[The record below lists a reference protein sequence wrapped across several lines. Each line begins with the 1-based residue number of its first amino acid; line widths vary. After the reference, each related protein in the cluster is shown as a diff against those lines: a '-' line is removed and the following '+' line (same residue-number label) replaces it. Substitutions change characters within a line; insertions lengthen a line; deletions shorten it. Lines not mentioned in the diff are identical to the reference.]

1 MILLKQADVYAP
13 EHLGIKDVLVCG
25 GKIEAVGDN
34 LEGGTGCEVID
45 AKGMRLTPGLID
57 RHVHVTG
64 GGGEGS
70 FHTRTPQVE
79 LSSILKAGITTVLGL
94 LGTDDMS
101 RSVENLLAKVKA
113 LKEEGITA
121 YALCGAYGYPPVTL
135 TGSVKKDIAFVDEIM
150 GLKLALSDHRAPN
163 ISVDELIRLGS
174 DVRTAGMIGG
184 KPGFIVLHMGS
195 GKKKLGPVFEALA
208 ETDIVCSSVNIGST
222 KSGIN
227 MDAVKLMGEVVRET
241 AELTKDNM
249 CMGDAKLVVFCNAPE
264 DNPFMAGAF
273 HGAGEP
279 DCEIHVGV
287 SGPGAVRAA
296 LAKLPKDAPMD
307 EVAELVKRTAFKITR
322 LGQLV
327 ANLASERLGVPAG
340 IIDLSLAPTPA
351 IGDSVANI
359 LEEMGLESCGC
370 CGTTACLA
378 LLNDAVKKGGVMASN
393 HVGGLSGAFIPVSE
407 DDGMINAANCG
418 SLTLEKLEAMTAVCS
433 VGIDMV
439 VIPGDTSAEVISG
452 LIADEAAIGMVNSK
466 TTAVRVIP
474 AIGHKAGD
482 VLDFGGLLGHAPI
495 MPISRYSPAVMIHR
509 GGRIPAPMQALKN

>member
-208 ETDIVCSSVNIGST
+208 ETDIPVKTFQPTHMSRNHELYLDGLKLAAVNTPNMLSTPLSIMAALVMGDFSVSSGWFNAEIMLYMSFVAVANYSQT
-222 KSGIN
+222 N
-227 MDAVKLMGEVVRET
+227 YELTYAVKFMRILNLI
-241 AELTKDNM
+241 LTV
-249 CMGDAKLVVFCNAPE
+249 CFGVYGFI
-264 DNPFMAGAF
+264 AGIGIALI
-273 HGAGEP
+273 AL
-279 DCEIHVGV
+279 INNRMV
-287 SGPGAVRAA
+287 SGRGYLYP
-296 LAKLPKDAPMD
+296 LIPFDWKKL
-307 EVAELVKRTAFKITR
+307 RTR
-322 LGQLV
+322 LT
-327 ANLASERLGVPAG
+327 RR
-340 IIDLSLAPTPA
+340 
-351 IGDSVANI
+351 NI
-359 LEEMGLESCGC
+359 HQ
-370 CGTTACLA
+370 
-378 LLNDAVKKGGVMASN
+378 V
-393 HVGGLSGAFIPVSE
+393 
-407 DDGMINAANCG
+407 
-418 SLTLEKLEAMTAVCS
+418 
-433 VGIDMV
+433 
-439 VIPGDTSAEVISG
+439 
-452 LIADEAAIGMVNSK
+452 
-466 TTAVRVIP
+466 
-474 AIGHKAGD
+474 
-482 VLDFGGLLGHAPI
+482 
-495 MPISRYSPAVMIHR
+495 
-509 GGRIPAPMQALKN
+509 

>member
-34 LEGGTGCEVID
+34 LEGGTGCQVID

-184 KPGFIVLHMGS
+184 KPGFIVLHVGS

-208 ETDIVCSSVNIGST
+208 ETDIPVKTFQPTHMSRNHELYLDGLKLAKMGGYIDITCEDFVNGEPVIGHDPMPALLEEAKAADVPMDHITFSSDGQGSWSSYDEAGMLKEIGVTDVGNMYAQMCSLVTRG
-222 KSGIN
+222 GF
-227 MDAVKLMGEVVRET
+227 DF
-241 AELTKDNM
+241 AEALTYFTSNV
-249 CMGDAKLVVFCNAPE
+249 AKALEIEKKKGHIV
-264 DNPFMAGAF
+264 AGAD
-273 HGAGEP
+273 A
-279 DCEIHVGV
+279 DI
-287 SGPGAVRAA
+287 
-296 LAKLPKDAPMD
+296 LLIKDD
-307 EVAELVKRTAFKITR
+307 
-322 LGQLV
+322 
-327 ANLASERLGVPAG
+327 
-340 IIDLSLAPTPA
+340 
-351 IGDSVANI
+351 
-359 LEEMGLESCGC
+359 
-370 CGTTACLA
+370 
-378 LLNDAVKKGGVMASN
+378 
-393 HVGGLSGAFIPVSE
+393 
-407 DDGMINAANCG
+407 
-418 SLTLEKLEAMTAVCS
+418 LTLDT
-433 VGIDMV
+433 
-439 VIPGDTSAEVISG
+439 VIA
-452 LIADEAAIGMVNSK
+452 
-466 TTAVRVIP
+466 
-474 AIGHKAGD
+474 
-482 VLDFGGLLGHAPI
+482 
-495 MPISRYSPAVMIHR
+495 
-509 GGRIPAPMQALKN
+509 GGRKMMEGGTLLVRGTYEHD

>member
-34 LEGGTGCEVID
+34 LEGGTGCQVID

-70 FHTRTPQVE
+70 FHTRTPQIE

-101 RSVENLLAKVKA
+101 RSVEDLLAKVKA

-208 ETDIVCSSVNIGST
+208 ETDIPVKTFQPTHMSRNHELYLDGLKLAKMGGYIDITCEDFVNGEPVIGHDPMPALLEEAKAADVPMDHITFSSDGQGSWSSYDEAGMLKEIGVT
-222 KSGIN
+222 DVGN
-227 MDAVKLMGEVVRET
+227 MDAEVYY
-241 AELTKDNM
+241 
-249 CMGDAKLVVFCNAPE
+249 
-264 DNPFMAGAF
+264 
-273 HGAGEP
+273 
-279 DCEIHVGV
+279 
-287 SGPGAVRAA
+287 
-296 LAKLPKDAPMD
+296 
-307 EVAELVKRTAFKITR
+307 
-322 LGQLV
+322 Q
-327 ANLASERLGVPAG
+327 
-340 IIDLSLAPTPA
+340 
-351 IGDSVANI
+351 
-359 LEEMGLESCGC
+359 
-370 CGTTACLA
+370 
-378 LLNDAVKKGGVMASN
+378 
-393 HVGGLSGAFIPVSE
+393 
-407 DDGMINAANCG
+407 
-418 SLTLEKLEAMTAVCS
+418 
-433 VGIDMV
+433 
-439 VIPGDTSAEVISG
+439 
-452 LIADEAAIGMVNSK
+452 
-466 TTAVRVIP
+466 
-474 AIGHKAGD
+474 
-482 VLDFGGLLGHAPI
+482 
-495 MPISRYSPAVMIHR
+495 
-509 GGRIPAPMQALKN
+509 

>member
-34 LEGGTGCEVID
+34 LEGGTSCQVID

-208 ETDIVCSSVNIGST
+208 ETDIP
-222 KSGIN
+222 
-227 MDAVKLMGEVVRET
+227 VKTFQPTHMSRNH
-241 AELTKDNM
+241 ELYLDGLK
-249 CMGDAKLVVFCNAPE
+249 
-264 DNPFMAGAF
+264 
-273 HGAGEP
+273 
-279 DCEIHVGV
+279 
-287 SGPGAVRAA
+287 
-296 LAKLPKDAPMD
+296 LAKMGGYIDITCEDFVNGCTVIGHDPMPALLEEAKAADVPMD
-307 EVAELVKRTAFKITR
+307 HITFSSD
-322 LGQLV
+322 GQ
-327 ANLASERLGVPAG
+327 
-340 IIDLSLAPTPA
+340 
-351 IGDSVANI
+351 
-359 LEEMGLESCGC
+359 
-370 CGTTACLA
+370 
-378 LLNDAVKKGGVMASN
+378 
-393 HVGGLSGAFIPVSE
+393 
-407 DDGMINAANCG
+407 G
-418 SLTLEKLEAMTAVCS
+418 SWS
-433 VGIDMV
+433 
-439 VIPGDTSAEVISG
+439 SY
-452 LIADEAAIGMVNSK
+452 DEAGMLKEIGV
-466 TTAVRVIP
+466 T
-474 AIGHKAGD
+474 D
-482 VLDFGGLLGHAPI
+482 VGNMYAQMCSL
-495 MPISRYSPAVMIHR
+495 VTR
-509 GGRIPAPMQALKN
+509 GGFDFAEALTYFTSNVAKALEIEKKRGISWQALTQTSC

>member
-1 MILLKQADVYAP
+1 MLSRNDILETIRMIDQQHLDIRTITMGISLLSCADRSAERACEKIYDKISRYA
-13 EHLGIKDVLVCG
+13 ERLVATGEEIEREFGIPIVNKRVSVTPIALVAAASETEDYVPFAKALDRAAKNVGVNFIG
-25 GKIEAVGDN
+25 GFSALVQ
-34 LEGGTGCEVID
+34 
-45 AKGMRLTPGLID
+45 KGMTDADRKLIAAI
-57 RHVHVTG
+57 
-64 GGGEGS
+64 
-70 FHTRTPQVE
+70 P
-79 LSSILKAGITTVLGL
+79 
-94 LGTDDMS
+94 
-101 RSVENLLAKVKA
+101 
-113 LKEEGITA
+113 
-121 YALCGAYGYPPVTL
+121 
-135 TGSVKKDIAFVDEIM
+135 
-150 GLKLALSDHRAPN
+150 
-163 ISVDELIRLGS
+163 
-174 DVRTAGMIGG
+174 
-184 KPGFIVLHMGS
+184 
-195 GKKKLGPVFEALA
+195 EALA
-208 ETDIVCSSVNIGST
+208 CTDLVCSSVNVGSS
-222 KSGIN
+222 KAGIN
-227 MDAVKLMGEVVRET
+227 MDAVALMGQTVKKT
-241 AELTKDNM
+241 AALTEKQGGFG
-249 CMGDAKLVVFCNAPE
+249 CAKLVIFCNAVE

-439 VIPGDTSAEVISG
+439 VIPGDTTAEVISG

-495 MPISRYSPAVMIHR
+495 MPISKFSPAVMIHR